1 MNDLQRLKEMGITVW
16 DIRHPVVF
24 PENMTT
30 AITLPPSCKL
40 LFVSESAPNDHEAW
54 LFGKILAS
62 MKLTPEQA
70 LRLPPRALSA
80 LGEHSLEW
88 SWFSGVS
95 AQALPNV
102 KALSSPS
109 LSALND
115 DQNAKKALWKQ
126 IKNYEN

>member
-16 DIRHPVVF
+16 DVRQPDVLSV
-24 PENMTT
+24 NMTK
-30 AITLPPSCKL
+30 AIALPASCKL
-40 LFVSESAPNDHEAW
+40 LFVSDSAPNEHEAW

-62 MKLTPEQA
+62 MKLTSEQA
-70 LRLPPRALSA
+70 LRLPARALST

-88 SWFSGVS
+88 CWCAGVPTHPI
-95 AQALPNV
+95 AGV
-102 KALSSPS
+102 KALASPA

-126 IKNYEN
+126 IKSYES